1 MKKKCQRSHQHIQ
14 ILHPQGAVS
23 EMEYWLCLSEKKAL
37 GGFWF
42 TPILQ
47 VGKTEVQGRE
57 GALPRTTQVMGRGGK
72 SCLAL
77 LTPPP
82 RAPHRQ
88 SPAFPLQLLME
99 DAGSCVF
106 LICLSGVRVCGVRSL
121 GRLIFL
127 FSICPSPSKPSCVL
141 PLRPNDVCC
150 CFHALLRFLQLFTLC
165 SVSSG
170 PPSWCHCPQ
179 PRGRGRSRLAPL
191 PRPFL

>member
-1 MKKKCQRSHQHIQ
+1 MDLVFTFLKKKCQRSHQHIQ

-127 FSICPSPSKPSCVL
+127 FSIYVGWGPKL
-141 PLRPNDVCC
+141 YTI
-150 CFHALLRFLQLFTLC
+150 TL
-165 SVSSG
+165 
-170 PPSWCHCPQ
+170 
-179 PRGRGRSRLAPL
+179 GREDLCLSQAFKLYQ
-191 PRPFL
+191 